1 MPELTGARLAAQVH
15 PLRPELP
22 ILLMTG
28 YSGAVLSQQACDAGI
43 REILKKPLQSRE
55 IAESIVRQLRSKD

>member
-1 MPELTGARLAAQVH
+1 
-15 PLRPELP
+15 
-22 ILLMTG
+22 MTG